1 MTGRGLC
8 TAAVL
13 GPTSKGA
20 WGRET
25 KDGSRRPRAKQKF
38 LRELADRSQGSGL
51 RTNRGRGPGT
61 GGLRGHR
68 QLIARWHCCLRS
80 VSSKAV
86 SKSTPTASVRTFLR
100 TDTTQPSWG
109 AWALTEHSLF
119 LRMVSVT
126 SGAGNHCLMGRA
138 GPQPCPPSL
147 WWPRAALAPP
157 SRAPAGLDIVLGVR
171 ALGQSGK
178 NRGANVSGRNGE
190 ETPPPPRHCRWVS
203 KEQGRQEA
211 ARLAVAQALHLVVRS
226 VRGRG
231 SSGCPSSA
239 PSRVVC
245 CWCARA
251 GPGELH
257 PRLCC
262 RVWSRPRRRV
272 QSRRRLKRR
281 QRSPTLPGFGCAPCS
296 PVFFGKQAPGETP

>member
-190 ETPPPPRHCRWVS
+190 ETPPPPGTADGSPRSRGGRKQPVS
-203 KEQGRQEA
+203 LWPRPCT
-211 ARLAVAQALHLVVRS
+211 S
-226 VRGRG
+226 
-231 SSGCPSSA
+231 
-239 PSRVVC
+239 
-245 CWCARA
+245 WCARSEDGVA
-251 GPGELH
+251 QVVPPAPLHVWSAAGARERAPGSCTPDCAAEFGVGPGAA
-257 PRLCC
+257 C
-262 RVWSRPRRRV
+262 RAGAV
-272 QSRRRLKRR
+272 
-281 QRSPTLPGFGCAPCS
+281 
-296 PVFFGKQAPGETP
+296 